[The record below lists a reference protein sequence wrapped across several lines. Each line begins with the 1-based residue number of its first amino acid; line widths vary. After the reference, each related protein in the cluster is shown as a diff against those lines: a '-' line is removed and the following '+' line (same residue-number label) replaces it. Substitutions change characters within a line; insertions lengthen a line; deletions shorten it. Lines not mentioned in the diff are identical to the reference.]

1 MYPGGAPPS
10 GPPLGAPPPM
20 MPVPKVTPPP
30 EDLLPQ
36 MALSEEEV
44 QKWWARVDLDRQR
57 RKRESDR
64 WRKLFKGYMPTYQS
78 NADYDDVN
86 SNIHFRNAH
95 LKIAEVW
102 AQLPELI
109 LTPREPLREPILDPQ
124 TQQPLSPD
132 HLVAIKREVLNTQL
146 GRDGANVD
154 LTILEALFDIFATT
168 GIGATKICYEAD
180 VVPVPDEPPAQMP
193 GSILGLSQPAPPVPV
208 VVNERTRWYRF
219 SANKLLIPH
228 GWTSTA
234 YDEAPYLAMEFAEP
248 LTPMARKKHRLPP
261 DFQATASRD
270 ELLIDAG
277 ERDPGPGT
285 LELLKGVEI
294 WLHAADFDPGQ
305 PNRDVFYRL
314 VLIEGMKERAASYT
328 QSPYQTIGDDGR
340 LTADSMIGNPI
351 HPITLRVASD
361 QAWIPPDA
369 AFTDPLVRIENTWMR
384 QDTQLRDANIPRF
397 VADVQLKVALD
408 KLREAGVGG
417 GAYVDTNVMSQGK
430 ERLLVQLPFLER
442 AQSDATGREH
452 LQRAIQETLGISP
465 NQAGGFSSTIR
476 SATEVATVQANV
488 SVRLKG
494 EQNILLARVLQG
506 VRKFDSLLQRYMTEP
521 GYVAIL
527 GATGAR
533 HLVAYDNSHLQ
544 GRYAYDAHPDSQL
557 TIDETSRIKKY
568 TDFTNFE
575 AKNPYL
581 SLAENLRVGCNVFG
595 YDPSRMMKQPDPPP
609 PPPISLALNLAA
621 PNLAENLLL
630 PDVRQ
635 ILISHGIQIA
645 PVAGPE
651 VAALAQ
657 VQAARTAAQPHGGG
671 VAKADLVDKHHSD
684 ETGKQVGTPP
694 LAGGQAPAV
703 VPGHMLQ

>member
-1 MYPGGAPPS
+1 MAYPPALPPPSMPAPKPIAPP
-10 GPPLGAPPPM
+10 
-20 MPVPKVTPPP
+20 V
-30 EDLLPQ
+30 EFLPQ
-36 MALSEEEV
+36 IPMSEEEV
-44 QKWWARVDLDRQR
+44 QRWWGRVELDRTR

-64 WRKLFKGYMPTYQS
+64 WAKLFKGYMPTYTS
-78 NADYDDVN
+78 SGDYDDVN

-109 LTPREPLREPILDPQ
+109 LTPREPLSDPILDPL
-124 TQQPLSPD
+124 TGQPLSPD

-180 VVPVPDEPPAQMP
+180 FIPVPDEQPFNVP
-193 GSILGLSQPAPPVPV
+193 GAILGLSQPAPPVPV

-234 YDEAPYLAMEFAEP
+234 YDEAPYLGMEFAEP
-248 LTPMARKKHRLPP
+248 LTPMARTKYRLPP

-277 ERDPGPGT
+277 ERDPGPGAMD
-285 LELLKGVEI
+285 LIKGVEI
-294 WLHAADFDPGQ
+294 WLHAADFDASQ
-305 PNRDVFYRL
+305 PNREVFYRL
-314 VLIEGMKERAASYT
+314 VLIEGLKDRAASYT
-328 QSPYQTIGDDGR
+328 RSPYQTIGDDGR
-340 LTADSMIGNPI
+340 LSADSMIGNPI

-369 AFTDPLVRIENTWMR
+369 AFTDPLVRIENTWMK

-397 VADVQLKVALD
+397 LADVRVKVALD
-408 KLREAGVGG
+408 KLRTAGVGG
-417 GAYVDTNVMSQGK
+417 GAYVETELMAAGIDRLIK
-430 ERLLVQLPFLER
+430 ELPFLER

-506 VRKFDSLLQRYMTEP
+506 VRKFDSLLQRYMTEA
-521 GYVAIL
+521 GYVAII
-527 GATGAR
+527 GSTGAR
-533 HLVAYDNSHLQ
+533 QLVAYDQRHLQ

-557 TIDETSRIKKY
+557 TIDEQARIRRF
-568 TDFTNFE
+568 TDFTNFN
-575 AKNPYL
+575 AKNPNL
-581 SLAENLRVGCNVFG
+581 NLAENLRVGCNVFG
-595 YDPSRMMKQPDPPP
+595 YDPSRMMQQPPPPP

-621 PNLAENLLL
+621 PTLAENLML

-657 VQAARTAAQPHGGG
+657 VQAARTAGQEHGGG

-684 ETGKQVGTPP
+684 ETGNQVGTPP
-694 LAGGQAPAV
+694 LAGHPAPQIATGSMV
-703 VPGHMLQ
+703 Q